1 MSIKVP
7 DTFSQ
12 KNAPQNQELAFP
24 AEFHFRIITDAEADA
39 EAALCAAVA
48 AYKVTSPL
56 TASRTS
62 SAGRYR
68 AYCVSVEIQSQ
79 SEHHAFDAT
88 VKRVPGVR
96 MLL

>member
-7 DTFSQ
+7 DTFAQ
-12 KNAPQNQELAFP
+12 KTPSQNQELAFP
-24 AEFHFRIITDAEADA
+24 AEFHFRIITDAGVDA

-56 TASRTS
+56 TASRIS
-62 SAGRYR
+62 SAGRFR

-79 SEHHAFDAT
+79 SEHHAFDAA
-88 VKRVPGVR
+88 VKRVLGVR